1 MSTWYDLVEP
11 HEDIKKGN
19 FDEAIFAAKL
29 GDVALGKA
37 VVDYNEPSL
46 FFKKTYFTEGINNLL
61 SMVNN
66 NLDGGKGPSVVE
78 IKTPFGGGKTHALI
92 AIYHYLKNCL
102 QILIWKVK
110 IETK

>member
-1 MSTWYDLVEP
+1 MEEFKMSTWFDVVEP

-46 FFKKTYFTEGINNLL
+46 FFKKTYFSSCKSLKNNKLNNLC
-61 SMVNN
+61 
-66 NLDGGKGPSVVE
+66 PQFPHFF
-78 IKTPFGGGKTHALI
+78 PFK
-92 AIYHYLKNCL
+92 IYDKF
-102 QILIWKVK
+102 ITAV
-110 IETK
+110 

>member
-1 MSTWYDLVEP
+1 MLTWYDVIEP

-46 FFKKTYFTEGINNLL
+46 FFKKTYFT
-61 SMVNN
+61 
-66 NLDGGKGPSVVE
+66 D
-78 IKTPFGGGKTHALI
+78 GKTRNPHTRSKTFQGI
-92 AIYHYLKNCL
+92 AEAMAD
-102 QILIWKVK
+102 QWG
-110 IETK
+110 